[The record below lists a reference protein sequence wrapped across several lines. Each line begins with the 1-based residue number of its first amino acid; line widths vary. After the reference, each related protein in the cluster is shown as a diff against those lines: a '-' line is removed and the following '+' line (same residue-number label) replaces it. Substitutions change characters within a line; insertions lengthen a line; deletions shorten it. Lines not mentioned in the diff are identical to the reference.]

1 MAKVR
6 PKVRVPKSAQVGDVV
21 KIKTLISHPMESG
34 IRKDK
39 KGNLIPRDIIQ
50 TFEAQ
55 FEGDPFFSVDMHPA
69 ISADPYFAFYFKV
82 PGPGEFTFIW
92 RDEKGQNWSLKRKL
106 AVS

>member
-6 PKVRVPKSAQVGDVV
+6 PKVRVPKSATVGDVV

-55 FEGDPFFSVDMHPA
+55 FEGEPFFSVDMHPA

-92 RDEKGQNWSLKRKL
+92 HDEKGQNWSLKRQL

>member
-1 MAKVR
+1 MAKVK

>member
-1 MAKVR
+1 MTKVR
-6 PKVRVPKSAQVGDVV
+6 PKVRVPKTAKVGDVV
-21 KIKTLISHPMESG
+21 KIKTLISHRMESG

-39 KGNLIPRDIIQ
+39 KGNVIPRDIIQ
-50 TFEAQ
+50 SFEAQ
-55 FEGDPFFSVDMHPA
+55 FEGEPFFSVDMHPA

-82 PGPGEFTFIW
+82 PGSGEFTFIW